1 MIPPTA
7 AGIIG
12 TEFMI
17 AYLAST
23 ATYILN
29 TTKET
34 LRYPQKLCALIPIWR
49 AREYSKY
56 RTPLALDLSYFNL
69 FRFHVQTVWRKQGV
83 SLTSA
88 WRRPENLHWFEAAAY
103 HSKQAVLSSWGV
115 RFQLTE
121 SQYASKCSSPCD
133 ELTEARWSPKI
144 QVHRSMITALR
155 FCVVRGVWVDISA
168 GGLVD
173 ALQRRPPLPVPR
185 AGAPVAIVLTRQ
197 LQSDGKSS
205 RVIRRW
211 NLCMLSWL
219 KKKEEKGKIPG
230 SDSSSWH

>member
-83 SLTSA
+83 SLTNA
-88 WRRPENLHWFEAAAY
+88 WPRPENLHWFEAAAY
-103 HSKQAVLSSWGV
+103 HSKQAVLPISHPGGV
-115 RFQLTE
+115 ELIE
-121 SQYASKCSSPCD
+121 SQYTSKCSNPSPCSTGWSWRL
-133 ELTEARWSPKI
+133 ELEWCERKILLPGWWLEA
-144 QVHRSMITALR
+144 
-155 FCVVRGVWVDISA
+155 SA
-168 GGLVD
+168 GVIWERNIVGLE
-173 ALQRRPPLPVPR
+173 
-185 AGAPVAIVLTRQ
+185 AGAG
-197 LQSDGKSS
+197 DEHG
-205 RVIRRW
+205 
-211 NLCMLSWL
+211 
-219 KKKEEKGKIPG
+219 
-230 SDSSSWH
+230 

>member
-83 SLTSA
+83 SLTNA
-88 WRRPENLHWFEAAAY
+88 WPRPENLHWFEAAAY
-103 HSKQAVLSSWGV
+103 HSKQAVLPISHPGGV
-115 RFQLTE
+115 ELIE
-121 SQYASKCSSPCD
+121 SQYTSKCSS
-133 ELTEARWSPKI
+133 
-144 QVHRSMITALR
+144 HR
-155 FCVVRGVWVDISA
+155 VRQAGA
-168 GGLVD
+168 GGWSWSGVREKYCYLAGSWRLV
-173 ALQRRPPLPVPR
+173 LEQCEREIL
-185 AGAPVAIVLTRQ
+185 
-197 LQSDGKSS
+197 
-205 RVIRRW
+205 
-211 NLCMLSWL
+211 
-219 KKKEEKGKIPG
+219 
-230 SDSSSWH
+230 